1 MIKVNKDFV
10 DIPKILKSQNRKDA
24 FTKNISS
31 SQYEDEKNLYK
42 VGSVQKRLKMIYSG
56 LAGQTAV

>member
-42 VGSVQKRLKMIYSG
+42 VDKEKKRLKMIYH
-56 LAGQTAV
+56 LKCA